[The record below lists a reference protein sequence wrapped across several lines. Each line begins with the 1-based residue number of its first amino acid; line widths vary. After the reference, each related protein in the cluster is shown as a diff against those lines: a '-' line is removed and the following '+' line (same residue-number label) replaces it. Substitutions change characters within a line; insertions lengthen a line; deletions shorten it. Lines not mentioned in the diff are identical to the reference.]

1 MTTEFELSNMNN
13 LSFLTSIL
21 RYSITHPIVGMQL
34 LQSKYQTWCDSRDK
48 DSIFDYGSKK
58 NKIDEI
64 LRELFPNSNYDL
76 IELQKNV
83 NDLQNHAHDFF
94 NKLQK
99 DVYPSNKKP
108 YPIEYTL
115 DNTSGFFL
123 YALCKLLKPENIV
136 ETGVAYGSS
145 SMYILQAIHENKRGT
160 LYSIDYAFT
169 PWQSKEMIGA
179 AIPDHLRDNWKLV
192 FGPSSQELKKLL
204 TSLSE
209 IDVFFHDSLHT
220 YKNMT
225 FEFETAWPCI
235 KKGGCLISDDIS
247 GNNAFYKFYSKL
259 NAEPFILSQKSN
271 NSYLGVIQKS

>member
-1 MTTEFELSNMNN
+1 MNN

-21 RYSITHPIVGMQL
+21 RYSIIHPIVGIQL
-34 LQSKYQTWCDSRDK
+34 LQSKYQTWYDSRNK
-48 DSIFDYGSKK
+48 DPIFNYGSKK
-58 NKIDEI
+58 NELGEI
-64 LRELFPNSNYDL
+64 LRRLFPNSDYYSVLD
-76 IELQKNV
+76 LQKNV
-83 NDLQNHAHDFF
+83 SDLQNYAHDFF
-94 NKLQK
+94 NKLQG
-99 DVYPSNKKP
+99 DVYPSRKKP

-123 YALCKLLKPENIV
+123 YALCKLLKPEKIV

-145 SMYILQAIHENKRGT
+145 SMYILQAIYENKKGT

-179 AIPDHLRDNWKLV
+179 AIPDHLRKNWKLV
-192 FGPSSQELKKLL
+192 FGPSSQKLKKLL
-204 TSLSE
+204 ASLSE

-220 YKNMT
+220 SKNMT

-259 NAEPFILSQKSN
+259 NVEPLILSQKSN
-271 NSYLGVIQKS
+271 NSYLGVLQKS